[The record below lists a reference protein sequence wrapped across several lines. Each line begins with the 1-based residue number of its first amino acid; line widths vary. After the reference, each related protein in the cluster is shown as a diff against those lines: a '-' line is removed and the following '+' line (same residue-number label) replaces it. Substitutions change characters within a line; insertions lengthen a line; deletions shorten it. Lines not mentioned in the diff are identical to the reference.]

1 MSWNLS
7 RKVTF
12 QSKLW
17 VGSNKTDYNS
27 TDNESKSV
35 THSVIP
41 DSLWPMDCSLP
52 GSSVHGILQA
62 RYWSGLPFSSLG
74 DHPDPGIKPRSPTL
88 QVDSSLFEPPGKH
101 NAVLLNV
108 EDQLYGT
115 VGCLIYTSMDYVR
128 QRMFINMSF
137 YSNFGN

>member
-1 MSWNLS
+1 MSCL
-7 RKVTF
+7 T
-12 QSKLW
+12 LC
-17 VGSNKTDYNS
+17 Y
-27 TDNESKSV
+27 
-35 THSVIP
+35 
-41 DSLWPMDCSLP
+41 PMDCRSP

-74 DHPDPGIKPRSPTL
+74 DHPDPGIKPRCPTL
-88 QVDSSLFEPPGKH
+88 QADSSLFEPPGKH